1 MIVRCTA
8 QARALLGVRELA
20 EVEPGDDDWYLNLL
34 WFDRS
39 KCLLLAQ
46 VGTLFPVFVA
56 DVRKADLTPL
66 DLWLANVVR
75 RELNAEG
82 LPDDVL
88 GEVVPPVVVAKTSSR
103 QMLGFMNEMA
113 RFAEY
118 AIADAG
124 GLARCDIAE
133 LNREQ
138 RRMLHN
144 RDGRYATPLDLV
156 AERDQDA

>member
-1 MIVRCTA
+1 MILRCTTK
-8 QARALLGVRELA
+8 ARALLGVREPG
-20 EVEPGDDDWYLNLL
+20 EVEPGDADWYLNLL
-34 WFDRS
+34 WFDRR
-39 KCLLLAQ
+39 KCLLLAH

-66 DLWLANVVR
+66 DAWLANVVR

-82 LPDDVL
+82 LPGDVL
-88 GEVVPPVVVAKTSSR
+88 GNLSAPVVVAKTASR

-124 GLARCDIAE
+124 GLARCDIEE

-144 RDGRYATPLDLV
+144 RDGRYATPLELI
-156 AERDQDA
+156 AERLT